1 MVSILKLQ
9 RAVIDEFDS
18 RNLKSRTRYNTLSNV
33 IKFINAVYKGNVS
46 CLGMDKAKFKEQFT
60 QYNHSTFSGAANGA
74 INELFNQYALLK
86 EGGTNNKVSRENVQK
101 QNHNKPL
108 VIKDAKNRISSFK
121 PLIDANSEVLIL
133 GTMPGPESLQTGEY
147 YTSKHNSFWKIMAM
161 LFNDGKTFGNYD
173 EKIACLHKKHI
184 ALWDVFEF
192 CERDGA
198 SDSSIRNEKRND
210 IEGLLKKYPSIRK
223 IILNGNKAADGFNAP
238 IPFEKVCSSSSYIT
252 LEEKVNVWGK
262 SIKG

>member
-1 MVSILKLQ
+1 MNTKKKG
-9 RAVIDEFDS
+9 
-18 RNLKSRTRYNTLSNV
+18 RNTFTKAEIVRLAQL
-33 IKFINAVYKGNVS
+33 F
-46 CLGMDKAKFKEQFT
+46 KAKDQANTYEETKGIRAKMRRMGFYITDFASDMNFT
-60 QYNHSTFSGAANGA
+60 DFQILVNNKKIIISDYNYNNVTENDED
-74 INELFNQYALLK
+74 NEKASHD
-86 EGGTNNKVSRENVQK
+86 ETNN
-101 QNHNKPL
+101 
-108 VIKDAKNRISSFK
+108 IDAKGDTNVEEGVHSFE
-121 PLIDANSEVLIL
+121 PLIDNDSQILIL

-210 IEGLLKKYPSIRK
+210 IEGLLKKYPSIGK
-223 IILNGNKAADGFNAP
+223 IILNGNKAADGFYASV
-238 IPFEKVCSSSSYIT
+238 PFEKVCSSSSYIT

-262 SIKG
+262 AIKG